1 MSYQLKCEFED
12 PWLQGAN
19 SKGTHLQGLLGQLKN
34 ELSIKVW
41 IWGPWLQGANS
52 KGTHLQGFLGQL
64 KMSYQSQPS

>member
-12 PWLQGAN
+12 PWLQGAT

-41 IWGPWLQGANS
+41 FWGYSFARTPRSAQKWVIN
-52 KGTHLQGFLGQL
+52 
-64 KMSYQSQPS
+64 